1 MFKSIL
7 KLIYKFNR
15 TLKGS
20 ILVSFLFFVVSQI
33 SRLFFLRLES
43 VYLGFIGIT
52 HFKNDKFAFS
62 LPIPDLFIYLIYL
75 VIAVIVALYIVLKG
89 KKFDQVDRFAWVLV
103 ISGAISNIFERL
115 LFGYVYDYIRIFN
128 GVFNFADGC
137 IIIGLIILLFRNKN
151 K

>member
-1 MFKSIL
+1 MFTSIL
-7 KLIYKFNR
+7 KLIYKLNR

-33 SRLFFLRLES
+33 TRLFFLRLES
-43 VYLGFIGIT
+43 VNFGFIGIT
-52 HFKNDKFAFS
+52 HFRNDKFAFS
-62 LPIPDLFIYLIYL
+62 LPIPALFIYLIYS
-75 VIAVIVALYIVLKG
+75 VIAVIVALYIVSNG
-89 KKFDQVDRFAWVLV
+89 KKFDLAERFAWVLV

-115 LFGYVYDYIRIFN
+115 FFGYVYDYIRIFT

-137 IIIGLIILLFRNKN
+137 IIIGLLILLFRNK